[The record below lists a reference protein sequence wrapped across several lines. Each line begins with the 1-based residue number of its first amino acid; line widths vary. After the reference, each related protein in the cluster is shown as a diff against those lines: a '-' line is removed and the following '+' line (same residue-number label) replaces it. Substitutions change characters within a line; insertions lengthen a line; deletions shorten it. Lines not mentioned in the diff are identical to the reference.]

1 MKEIFILTK
10 NISAH
15 EQQIGWGG
23 LSFHQ
28 INSTTFGVGTDVIN
42 MVDVKEMVEVLEH
55 LVIDQLKLCFEAL
68 PGTPQLLT
76 GKAMLLPID
85 DDQNDIASFVVRWLG
100 ADGSVKHASSEDLGS
115 KLATKLKALTKDEAK
130 KWLDQYYM
138 LNKYSE
144 VLILLGSQIRTT
156 QLRAMTL
163 RSGVNAPRSVK
174 FIPCLRSEDN
184 VCCKAICLTEKQK
197 VGSGGSSGEWA

>member
-1 MKEIFILTK
+1 
-10 NISAH
+10 
-15 EQQIGWGG
+15 
-23 LSFHQ
+23 
-28 INSTTFGVGTDVIN
+28 
-42 MVDVKEMVEVLEH
+42 
-55 LVIDQLKLCFEAL
+55 
-68 PGTPQLLT
+68 
-76 GKAMLLPID
+76 
-85 DDQNDIASFVVRWLG
+85 ASFVVRWLG

-130 KWLDQYYM
+130 KWLDQYYK
-138 LNKYSE
+138 LNKYLE

-174 FIPCLRSEDN
+174 FIPFVRSEDN

-197 VGSGGSSGEWA
+197 VGSGGSSGLSTNIAALCPTASVAMALQTTFRSPVVQGFADHDLR